1 MAALASTHPT
11 LLDVVKRTDENGN
24 IANIVEILNQ
34 RNDMLDD
41 MVWIQC
47 NNGTAHKTTMR
58 SGIPEPTFRKLYG
71 GVQPS
76 KSRTVSIMDNC
87 GMMENYAEIDKALA
101 DMNGNT
107 AAWRLSEEL
116 PIIEGFNQKLSR
128 YVFYG
133 NEATEPEGFTGLA
146 PRFNT
151 ITGVENKDNVLKA
164 AAGAAITSVWLV
176 VWGPNTV
183 HMIYPNGSQAGLYS
197 EDKGQ
202 VTIENLNGDGGRMEA
217 YRTHYRWDAGMAV
230 RDWRYVVRIQ
240 VSTSDLVLDAATG
253 PKLIDLM
260 QQGLELIPNLGAGNA
275 AFYCNRTVRGFLRRQ
290 IGNKIAPSTLS
301 MDQITRANGMRQHIP
316 AIDGIPVR
324 RCDALTNTETAVV

>member
-11 LLDVVKRTDENGN
+11 LLDVMKRIDENGN
-24 IANIVEILNQ
+24 IANIAEILNQ
-34 RNDMLDD
+34 SNDILDD
-41 MVWIQC
+41 MVWLQC

-58 SGIPEPTFRKLYG
+58 SGIPEPIFRKLYG

-116 PIIEGFNQKLSR
+116 PIIEGFNQKLCR
-128 YVFYG
+128 YAFYG

-164 AAGAAITSVWLV
+164 AAGSNITSLWLA

-217 YRTHYRWDAGMAV
+217 YRTHYRWDVGMAV

-301 MDQITRANGMRQHIP
+301 MEQITRPNGMRQHMP

-324 RCDALTNTETAVV
+324 RCDALTNTEVAVV